1 MNKGWKHRVSKQWLK
16 QHITSLTAYGG
27 LVFCIV
33 LFSVLTPL
41 FGESIWSERK
51 LATLMSNV
59 IVTALMSVGAVFVYA
74 LGNMDISIGRQVG
87 LYATIMVLLGNS
99 TGSLWLPILVCVL
112 LSVVFAF
119 LNGATGDLLKMHPII
134 PSLVLMFVLMGVSS
148 LIYVKLG
155 TRNIA
160 LTSMSHEVFKSPWLM
175 LAALA
180 AEVLVVSYLFKYTKF
195 GKYARAIGA
204 NQSATQQSGV
214 NLIKY
219 KVIAYIIMGVCVVIA
234 SIFQMGYTGA
244 ASDATGTG
252 FEMDVMVALILGGMP
267 LSGGMRSKVS
277 CAVVGAFTF
286 ALLDVGLPMIGIP
299 TKVTFIIKA
308 VIFMVV
314 VFITCRKKGG
324 VLPR

>member
-1 MNKGWKHRVSKQWLK
+1 M
-16 QHITSLTAYGG
+16 
-27 LVFCIV
+27 FCIV
-33 LFSVLTPL
+33 LFTVLTPI

-87 LYATIMVLLGNS
+87 LYATLMVLLGNS
-99 TGSLWLPILVCVL
+99 TGSLLLPIVISIV

-119 LNGATGDLLKMHPII
+119 INGAVGDLLKMHPII
-134 PSLVLMFVLMGVSS
+134 PSLVMMFILTGVNT
-148 LIYVKLG
+148 LIYVKLD

-160 LTSMSHEVFKSPWLM
+160 LTSMAHDIFKNPILM
-175 LAALA
+175 AAVLIV
-180 AEVLVVSYLFKYTKF
+180 EVLVVSGLFNYTKF

-204 NQSATQQSGV
+204 NQVTTAQSGV

-219 KVIAYIIMGVCVVIA
+219 KVIAYIIMGICVVVA

-244 ASDATGTG
+244 AADATGTG

-299 TKVTFIIKA
+299 TKVTFLIKA
-308 VIFMVV
+308 VIFLAVIC
-314 VFITCRKKGG
+314 ITCRKKDGT
-324 VLPR
+324 LPR